1 MRKMMRMKKA
11 QAAAQSSD
19 VIVDSGS
26 NKENEG
32 ETNSGGVALIAAQKA
47 PTVAETVTHEIAPW
61 QKPFHLSQKS
71 HSHFTYAH
79 TTVCKHLPHSVQQ

>member
-47 PTVAETVTHEIAPW
+47 PTVAETVTHEIAP
-61 QKPFHLSQKS
+61 
-71 HSHFTYAH
+71 
-79 TTVCKHLPHSVQQ
+79 